1 MKIRKLLRLS
11 FLSLVLV
18 LGSCVSD
25 STVNSDTTLSSDAEI
40 KSFSLAAN
48 TNVTTNLDKVFFT
61 IDQQNNLIYNAD
73 SIAFDSKIK
82 NPLNLLTNITFA
94 AASKVMIKLEDGTSK
109 TYQTTDSISY
119 TKPFSIEV
127 TAVDGNTTK
136 SYKVQL
142 NIHKQNPNYLDSRAL
157 SFDGWNSTIF
167 DSNKTVAFKNEF
179 LNFLKTSSGILLF
192 KTSTNDGLHW
202 VLNSHNLPLTAQIE
216 TVTAFGNNLY
226 IVTSDKDLYT
236 SADGAV
242 WSKASSSTGFSGI
255 IGTLTDQDGIKRLI
269 AIMTNDNNSYHLAAS
284 TDGIT
289 FATYGDAVLPLDFPL
304 SGFASLLKTIGITEK
319 LTIVGGKDKAGNL
332 LNSVQQMYWDKS
344 GFHCGYNIE
353 NNGNWF
359 TAREGG
365 IAYNYDNKMVF
376 ACGKNQTHTYKDIYT
391 SKNNGITWQKDT
403 VNIFPSSFVTRAN
416 ASAIVDM
423 NNFIW
428 IFGGVKDGTSLN
440 EIWKGRFNRYG
451 FIRQ

>member
-1 MKIRKLLRLS
+1 
-11 FLSLVLV
+11 
-18 LGSCVSD
+18 
-25 STVNSDTTLSSDAEI
+25 
-40 KSFSLAAN
+40 
-48 TNVTTNLDKVFFT
+48 
-61 IDQQNNLIYNAD
+61 
-73 SIAFDSKIK
+73 
-82 NPLNLLTNITFA
+82 
-94 AASKVMIKLEDGTSK
+94 
-109 TYQTTDSISY
+109 
-119 TKPFSIEV
+119 
-127 TAVDGNTTK
+127 
-136 SYKVQL
+136 
-142 NIHKQNPNYLDSRAL
+142 
-157 SFDGWNSTIF
+157 
-167 DSNKTVAFKNEF
+167 
-179 LNFLKTSSGILLF
+179 
-192 KTSTNDGLHW
+192 
-202 VLNSHNLPLTAQIE
+202 
-216 TVTAFGNNLY
+216 
-226 IVTSDKDLYT
+226 
-236 SADGAV
+236 
-242 WSKASSSTGFSGI
+242 
-255 IGTLTDQDGIKRLI
+255 
-269 AIMTNDNNSYHLAAS
+269 
-284 TDGIT
+284 
-289 FATYGDAVLPLDFPL
+289 
-304 SGFASLLKTIGITEK
+304 
-319 LTIVGGKDKAGNL
+319 GNL